1 MVRSENDLYNTVFIA
16 NNLNIMTKKIKIKEQ
31 IVEFIFMMA
40 IFSCLSTLTQFI
52 AAYGKTLELLEASYE
67 CWKHLDFVVGQIN
80 CPQVC
85 GEFLQIFW
93 ELRKQRTHELSI
105 IHEDMTAA
113 KCI

>member
-1 MVRSENDLYNTVFIA
+1 
-16 NNLNIMTKKIKIKEQ
+16 
-31 IVEFIFMMA
+31 MMA

>member
-1 MVRSENDLYNTVFIA
+1 MNTHFTLANDNRCNLYTEEVNSNSQKSKNDLYKTVF
-16 NNLNIMTKKIKIKEQ
+16 KEQ
-31 IVEFIFMMA
+31 NVEFIFMMA
-40 IFSCLSTLTQFI
+40 IFSYLSTLTQFI

-93 ELRKQRTHELSI
+93 ELYKQRHMS
-105 IHEDMTAA
+105 
-113 KCI
+113 CQ